1 MSQDPRRDLS
11 VPLPAVVRH
20 PDGSLR
26 NEYLV
31 NVSVS
36 GLCLHMRA
44 PISIGEVLSVTFRL
58 PSHADEIHAGCK
70 VVWTSHEGEV
80 HPVPRFFE
88 TGLLVLDVS
97 ELDRKRI
104 DAFVSAQVDRR

>member
-1 MSQDPRRDLS
+1 
-11 VPLPAVVRH
+11 LPAVVRH

-31 NVSVS
+31 NVSVT
-36 GLCLHMRA
+36 GLCLHVRTPVA
-44 PISIGEVLSVTFRL
+44 IGEVVRVAFRL
-58 PSHADEIHAGCK
+58 PSQADEIHASCK
-70 VVWTSHEGEV
+70 VVWTSHEGEP

-88 TGLLVLDVS
+88 TGLLVLDLS

>member
-1 MSQDPRRDLS
+1 
-11 VPLPAVVRH
+11 LPAVVRH

-31 NVSVS
+31 NVSVT
-36 GLCLHMRA
+36 GLCLHMRSLV
-44 PISIGEVLSVTFRL
+44 SIGEVLWVTFRL
-58 PSHADEIHAGCK
+58 PSQADEIHASCK
-70 VVWTSHEGEV
+70 VVWTSHEGEL

-88 TGLLVLDVS
+88 TGLFVLDVS
-97 ELDRKRI
+97 ELDQKRI

>member
-11 VPLPAVVRH
+11 VPLPAVIRH

-31 NVSVS
+31 NVSIG

-44 PISIGEVLSVTFRL
+44 PVSIGEALSVAFRL
-58 PSHADEIHAGCK
+58 PSQADEIHASCK
-70 VVWTSHEGEV
+70 VVWTSHEGEL

-88 TGLLVLDVS
+88 TGLFVLELS
-97 ELDRKRI
+97 EADRQRI
-104 DAFVSAQVDRR
+104 EAFVLAQVDRR